1 MHKDKKIN
9 ICQIS
14 LARDIPIILE
24 NYKSFKKFYTLF
36 EITIICPQK
45 EILEFEEKLHF
56 KEFNIIDEEKIISF
70 EKFNDIFEEL
80 SNNIDYQN
88 LFRKRL
94 NWYYQQILK
103 LSYVLNFIKKKK
115 ENIIIWDADTV
126 ILKKINFFKNEYSI
140 KYGTLFEFHKPYYV
154 TSKSITGDYPKYFI
168 SSLIQFTSLSV
179 SEYNF
184 FINKILDFDIFE
196 TKEIISIQLSKIIL
210 KNIFN
215 IHKTYNGSLFSEY
228 ELIGIS
234 NYVFRK
240 TKQKALF
247 TLRRDL
253 DGKLSNSQAFIAKF
267 FNVKHVTYEHTYSNK
282 NSQGMLGRKQRW
294 IQFLKI
300 LFKEFVKFNLRNLRH
315 NFNYYYKYL
324 LNKH

>member
-1 MHKDKKIN
+1 MYLKKIN

-36 EITIICPQK
+36 EITIICPKK

-80 SNNIDYQN
+80 SNNIDYKN

>member
-1 MHKDKKIN
+1 MYLKKIN
-9 ICQIS
+9 VCQVS

-24 NYKSFKKFYTLF
+24 NYKSFKKFYNSF
-36 EITIICPQK
+36 EINIICPKK
-45 EILEFEEKLHF
+45 EILEFKEKLDF
-56 KEFNIIDEEKIISF
+56 KEFNIIDEEELISF
-70 EKFNDIFEEL
+70 EKFNNIFEEL
-80 SNNIDYQN
+80 NNDIEYQY
-88 LFRKRL
+88 LFRQRL

-103 LSYVLNFIKKKK
+103 VSYVLNFIKKKG

-154 TSKSITGDYPKYFI
+154 TNKSIIGDYPKYFI

-179 SEYNF
+179 AEYNF
-184 FINKILDFDIFE
+184 FINKIIDFDIFE
-196 TKEIISIQLSKIIL
+196 TKEIISFQLSKIIL

-215 IHKTYNGSLFSEY
+215 IHKSYNGSLFSEY

-234 NYVFRK
+234 NYMFRK

-253 DGKLSNSQAFIAKF
+253 DGKLSNSQAFVAKL
-267 FNVKHVTYEHTYSNK
+267 FNIKHVTYEHTYLNK
-282 NSQGMLGRKQRW
+282 NSQGMLGRKQQW

-300 LFKEFVKFNLRNLRH
+300 LSKEFIKFNLRNLRH

>member
-1 MHKDKKIN
+1 MYLKKIN

-115 ENIIIWDADTV
+115 
-126 ILKKINFFKNEYSI
+126 
-140 KYGTLFEFHKPYYV
+140 
-154 TSKSITGDYPKYFI
+154 
-168 SSLIQFTSLSV
+168 
-179 SEYNF
+179 
-184 FINKILDFDIFE
+184 KIL
-196 TKEIISIQLSKIIL
+196 
-210 KNIFN
+210 
-215 IHKTYNGSLFSEY
+215 LF
-228 ELIGIS
+228 
-234 NYVFRK
+234 
-240 TKQKALF
+240 
-247 TLRRDL
+247 
-253 DGKLSNSQAFIAKF
+253 
-267 FNVKHVTYEHTYSNK
+267 
-282 NSQGMLGRKQRW
+282 GML
-294 IQFLKI
+294 I
-300 LFKEFVKFNLRNLRH
+300 LLF
-315 NFNYYYKYL
+315 
-324 LNKH
+324 